1 MLPQIQLIVL
11 LYRRVETIKR
21 SNKVLLFV
29 YFLIV
34 LPILLGY
41 CEAESQKTTSTHAS
55 PSRIETVPQRA
66 TPVPAEDRE
75 ALLDSYFDQLKDLDV
90 NYKVI
95 GYILEKLAK
104 IQLQSAYP
112 RGKYEIIGG
121 LQYQEA
127 GGRTVGELDIVVLD
141 REAGTAELVAE
152 AKLSGNLY
160 RAGRKA
166 SSQLGRFQNYLN
178 SGKIAKF
185 HFIENP
191 SRVFTMAQFKDVDEY
206 WRIGNTGAI
215 DAGFD
220 YEIDLTREEGDILQQ
235 RLLAYKA
242 TLTPATPAA
251 ATAVPATD
259 KPFIGNRRSKAL
271 HYHTCKSLPAPH
283 NCVYFS
289 SVEEAQK
296 AGYAKLHSCIPA
308 TSQ

>member
-1 MLPQIQLIVL
+1 MRIGC
-11 LYRRVETIKR
+11 R
-21 SNKVLLFV
+21 LFFFLSV
-29 YFLIV
+29 FLILSIAPV
-34 LPILLGY
+34 Y
-41 CEAESQKTTSTHAS
+41 CEVAPQEAASQPDSQSSLQAV
-55 PSRIETVPQRA
+55 PMRI
-66 TPVPAEDRE
+66 TPVSAENRE
-75 ALLDSYFDQLKDLDV
+75 ALLDRYFEQLKDLDV

-95 GYILEKLAK
+95 GYILEEIAK

-141 REAGTAELVAE
+141 RNAGTAELVAE
-152 AKLSGNLY
+152 VKLSGNLF

-166 SSQLGRFQNYLN
+166 STQLGRFRNYLN
-178 SGKIAKF
+178 SGKITKF

-191 SRVFTMAQFKDVDEY
+191 SLVFTAVQFENVEKY

-220 YEIDLTREEGDILQQ
+220 YEIDLTREEGDIIQQ

-242 TLTPATPAA
+242 TLTPAAPFVAK
-251 ATAVPATD
+251 AVPSID
-259 KPFIGNRRSKAL
+259 KPFIENRRSKVL

-283 NCVYFS
+283 NRVYFS
-289 SVEEAQK
+289 SLK
-296 AGYAKLHSCIPA
+296 
-308 TSQ
+308 